1 MFKLR
6 YPHGMIALMFVV
18 AGCGLLGGGSQ
29 AAPRGH
35 ELTLNVKNQNY
46 YDATLY
52 ALYQSRRQQ
61 IGTVNGMSE
70 RAFSLDWGHPDI
82 RIEIYLLSV
91 GSHFTEPMFIEDGD
105 ELELVIDPSLDKRIR
120 LRRR

>member
-1 MFKLR
+1 MFRLR
-6 YPHGMIALMFVV
+6 YSGAMLALMLGA
-18 AGCGLLGGGSQ
+18 AGCGLLGGRSQ
-29 AAPRGH
+29 AVPREGN
-35 ELTLNVKNQNY
+35 LTLNVKNQNY

-61 IGTVNGMSE
+61 IGTVSGMSE

-91 GSHFTEPMFIEDGD
+91 GSHFTQPMFIDAGD

>member
-1 MFKLR
+1 MLRLR
-6 YPHGMIALMFVV
+6 YPGGMIALVLVV
-18 AGCGLLGGGSQ
+18 AGCGFFGGGSQ
-29 AAPRGH
+29 AAPR
-35 ELTLNVKNQNY
+35 EREFTLNVKNQNY

-61 IGTVNGMSE
+61 IGTVSGMSE

-91 GSHFTEPMFIEDGD
+91 GSHFTEPMFIEEGD

>member
-1 MFKLR
+1 MFRLR
-6 YPHGMIALMFVV
+6 HTSAMIALVLVV
-18 AGCGLLGGGSQ
+18 AGCGPLGGGSR

-61 IGTVNGMSE
+61 IGTVSGMSE

>member
-1 MFKLR
+1 MLRLR
-6 YPHGMIALMFVV
+6 YPGTVIALVF
-18 AGCGLLGGGSQ
+18 AITGCGLFGGGSQ
-29 AAPRGH
+29 AAPSER

-61 IGTVNGMSE
+61 IGTVSGLSE
-70 RAFSLDWGHPDI
+70 RTLSLDWGHPDI
-82 RIEIYLLSV
+82 RIEIHLLSV
-91 GSHFTEPMFIEDGD
+91 GSYLTEPMFIEEGD

-120 LRRR
+120 RRRP